1 MSFTTAWLVF
11 TVLGLGL
18 ALWMTGIQWRARGGH
33 KGDLWAI
40 AVIGV
45 PAAVVGGR
53 IGHVLSAPDTYFG
66 PGHRPLQFLELWD
79 GGLSF
84 WGATILG
91 LLSVWVLTRFQ
102 GIRFLPLLDSVA
114 PGLILGHVAGA
125 FSEWFDGRLELSTVV
140 VESIWNLLAC
150 ILLIVVSKRLRLGY
164 GQVFALYLVLFGL
177 GRILLEAL
185 RIGTPA
191 AETAR
196 LLLGLPVSVWTAAA
210 TLLVGFVWLIV
221 SRLRHRTQE
230 TGVYTR
236 GSRTLLRRHRRGK
249 HTYEVNAVN
258 IADAGQ
264 SAPLTHPQQMPAAPS
279 AHSDRAAGDAA
290 GPDLADRSNRTPAP
304 RSRADRNDDAAAA
317 DGVTGA
323 NPAAEG
329 ANAADEEAGIDL
341 SGRHSFGFFGAV
353 TSAISIVP
361 DVRGVSAPETHGES
375 GPNRDQ
381 NTPRP
386 SEH

>member
-1 MSFTTAWLVF
+1 MSFSPAWLVF

-40 AVIGV
+40 TVIGV
-45 PAAVVGGR
+45 PAAIVGGR

-66 PGHRPLQFLELWD
+66 SGGSPLRLLALWD
-79 GGLSF
+79 GGFSF
-84 WGATILG
+84 WGALILG
-91 LLSVWVLTRFQ
+91 LVSVWVLTRYQ

-125 FSEWFDGRLELSTVV
+125 FSDWFDGRLELATVLA
-140 VESIWNLLAC
+140 ESVWNLLAC
-150 ILLIVVSKRLRLGY
+150 IVLIVVAKRLRLGY

-196 LLLGLPVSVWTAAA
+196 LLLGLPLNVWTAVA
-210 TLLVGFVWLIV
+210 TLLVGFVWIVV

-230 TGVYTR
+230 TGVYTH
-236 GSRTLLRRHRRGK
+236 GARTLLRRHRRGK
-249 HTYEVNAVN
+249 HTFEVNAAN
-258 IADAGQ
+258 IDAAGVPVHPQQIPATPQADADAGPRQ
-264 SAPLTHPQQMPAAPS
+264 SAGAEPAG
-279 AHSDRAAGDAA
+279 AAGVESASAAGAADAA
-290 GPDLADRSNRTPAP
+290 G
-304 RSRADRNDDAAAA
+304 
-317 DGVTGA
+317 
-323 NPAAEG
+323 AAE
-329 ANAADEEAGIDL
+329 EESGIDL

-361 DVRGVSAPETHGES
+361 DVRGASGADVRGAS
-375 GPNRDQ
+375 GPDVRGASGTESRAEAGPDRPQ
-381 NTPRP
+381 NTAGP
-386 SEH
+386 SER